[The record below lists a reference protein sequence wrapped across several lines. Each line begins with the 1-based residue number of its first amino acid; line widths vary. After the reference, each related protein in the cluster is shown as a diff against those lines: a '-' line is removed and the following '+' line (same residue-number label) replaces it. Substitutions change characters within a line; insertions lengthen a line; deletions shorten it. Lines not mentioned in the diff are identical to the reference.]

1 MERAGEEAKTEES
14 TRSGARPFGRLGAQR
29 GQTARQP
36 RKRPQGWPGQKPQ
49 KENCRPPQRA
59 ASAPWPQEII
69 EILIASIR
77 ARFGDG
83 VIGLGDCGIRFA
95 GVGGEGVPH
104 AHTA

>member
-1 MERAGEEAKTEES
+1 MERAGEEAKTQKS
-14 TRSGARPFGRLGAQR
+14 TRGSARQTGRLGAQR

-49 KENCRPPQRA
+49 KENCRPLQRA
-59 ASAPWPQEII
+59 ASAPWSQEII
-69 EILIASIR
+69 ESLIASIR

-83 VIGLGDCGIRFA
+83 VIGLGDRRLRFSGAGCA
-95 GVGGEGVPH
+95 GVPR

>member
-14 TRSGARPFGRLGAQR
+14 PRGSPRQTGRLGAQR

-36 RKRPQGWPGQKPQ
+36 RKRPQGWSGQKPQ
-49 KENCRPPQRA
+49 KENCRPPQCA
-59 ASAPWPQEII
+59 ASALWPQEII
-69 EILIASIR
+69 EIVIASIR

-83 VIGLGDCGIRFA
+83 VIGLGDRGIRFA
-95 GVGGEGVPH
+95 RVGGEDVSH

>member
-1 MERAGEEAKTEES
+1 MERTCEEAKMEES
-14 TRSGARPFGRLGAQR
+14 TRGSARQARRPGAQR

-36 RKRPQGWPGQKPQ
+36 RKRPQGWSGQKSQ

-95 GVGGEGVPH
+95 GAGGEGVSH